1 MVFIKGKEYRNIYI
15 DVDTKKFLE
24 ELSKETGIPQNRLIR
39 KALELYKE
47 VMLKNEVRDKA
58 WFRDREDK

>member
-1 MVFIKGKEYRNIYI
+1 MVFIKGKEYRNIYL
-15 DVDTKKFLE
+15 DADTKKLLE

-47 VMLKNEVRDKA
+47 VMLKHEVRDK
-58 WFRDREDK
+58 K

>member
-1 MVFIKGKEYRNIYI
+1 MVFIKGKEYRNIYL
-15 DVDTKKFLE
+15 DADTKKLLE

-47 VMLKNEVRDKA
+47 VMLKHETGNKA
-58 WFRDREDK
+58 

>member
-1 MVFIKGKEYRNIYI
+1 MVVIKGKEYRNIYL
-15 DVDTKKFLE
+15 DADTKRFLE

-47 VMLKNEVRDKA
+47 VMLKNEVRDK
-58 WFRDREDK
+58 K